1 MAAAGGSLAK
11 PASKPGYSLE
21 AAQLPWPRR
30 YSPSILIRVG
40 KEASG
45 QMPPFW
51 AIWQERPVRCLRGLP
66 PISPSQRL
74 IEFCS
79 APPCPHP
86 ATQCFH
92 TVCSQAPPRPAVN
105 AHLHWPLR
113 GDCSESEAHSRIN
126 ACAEQQEGPQMDWFP
141 QTYCSAFVSSFEP
154 NK

>member
-1 MAAAGGSLAK
+1 MDTVRCFFALQESASEQPGPAWFLDLKSLEAAGHQLEDRMAAAGGSLAK

-30 YSPSILIRVG
+30 YSPSILIPVG

-45 QMPPFW
+45 QTPPFST
-51 AIWQERPVRCLRGLP
+51 IWQERPVRCLRGLP

-79 APPCPHP
+79 APPRPRP

-105 AHLHWPLR
+105 AHLH
-113 GDCSESEAHSRIN
+113 
-126 ACAEQQEGPQMDWFP
+126 
-141 QTYCSAFVSSFEP
+141 
-154 NK
+154 